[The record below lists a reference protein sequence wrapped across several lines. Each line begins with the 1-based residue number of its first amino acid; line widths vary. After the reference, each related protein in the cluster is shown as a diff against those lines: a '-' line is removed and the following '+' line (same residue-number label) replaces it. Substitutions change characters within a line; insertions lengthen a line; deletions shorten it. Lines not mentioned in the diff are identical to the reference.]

1 MGKVGAENEQH
12 AEDESKAPKLENT
25 TTKHINSE
33 GMVITEGSAK
43 TSNEVEEQEKIPE
56 SYAVE
61 NSEIKDSSKTLP
73 EQTISIKEATS
84 VESAKSETESNYVL
98 KKTYKCTIK

>member
-43 TSNEVEEQEKIPE
+43 TSNEVEEQE
-56 SYAVE
+56 
-61 NSEIKDSSKTLP
+61 NL
-73 EQTISIKEATS
+73 
-84 VESAKSETESNYVL
+84 
-98 KKTYKCTIK
+98 